1 MTTEV
6 QSPAFA
12 AQASSSDSVPRSDA
26 SGAVRYVARQPILDL
41 QGRVHGYELLFR
53 DGRTDTFSGDGDQAS
68 RTMLDNAMLFGLRRL
83 TCGLPAFVNC
93 TTETLTGT
101 LVRLLPSGIA
111 VLEIL
116 ETVSP
121 SPELIN
127 ACRELKKAGYR
138 FALDDFKWRTG
149 IEPLIELA
157 NYIKVDFETTAVDE
171 RRKLLHRLNGKTV
184 SLVAERI
191 ETQEE
196 FIAARNE
203 GFNLIQGYYF
213 CRPTLLKNRRVPAN
227 RLSHIEILRLL
238 NEESLDLR
246 KLAWQ
251 VKREAALTY
260 RLLRLIN
267 SPACAMRQE
276 VRSVEAALIAVGEE
290 TFRRMATLA
299 IASELNTGQP
309 SELLRMAF
317 VRGRCCELAAMF
329 CGLNH
334 TEQYLLGMLSLLPAM
349 LRHPMEELTPTL
361 PLREEIRR
369 ALRGE
374 DCPERSLLAW
384 LEGHERGDWE
394 GCNAIVRAYNL
405 DQDSLSLC
413 YEEAV
418 MWAEDA
424 LHFS

>member
-1 MTTEV
+1 MTEAL
-6 QSPAFA
+6 QSA
-12 AQASSSDSVPRSDA
+12 AEPPSSALAAAPETG
-26 SGAVRYVARQPILDL
+26 GAVRYVARQPILDL
-41 QGRVHGYELLFR
+41 HGRVHGYELLFR
-53 DGRTDTFSGDGDQAS
+53 DGHTDAFSGDGDQAS

-93 TTETLTGT
+93 TAETLTGA
-101 LVRLLPSGIA
+101 LVHLLPAGMV

-116 ETVSP
+116 ETVIP
-121 SPELIN
+121 SPPLIG
-127 ACRELKKAGYR
+127 ACRALKKLGYR
-138 FALDDFKWRTG
+138 FALDDFKWRPG
-149 IEPLIELA
+149 IEPLIGLA
-157 NYIKVDFETTAVDE
+157 SYVKVDFAVTTFAE
-171 RRKLLHRLNGKTV
+171 RRRLLDRLNGVTV
-184 SLVAERI
+184 ALVAERI
-191 ETQEE
+191 ETQDE
-196 FIAARNE
+196 FIEARNE
-203 GFNLIQGYYF
+203 GFTLIQGYYF
-213 CRPTLLKNRRVPAN
+213 CRPTLLKNRKVPAN

-238 NEESLDLR
+238 QDDSLNLR

-299 IASELNTGQP
+299 ITSELNAGQP

-349 LRHPMEELTPTL
+349 LRTPMEEVTPTL

-369 ALRGE
+369 ALLGE
-374 DCPERSLLAW
+374 DCAERSLLAW
-384 LEGHERGDWE
+384 LEGHEQGDWAT
-394 GCNAIVRAYNL
+394 CDAIVNAYNL
-405 DQDSLSLC
+405 DQDSLLLC

-424 LHFS
+424 LHFA